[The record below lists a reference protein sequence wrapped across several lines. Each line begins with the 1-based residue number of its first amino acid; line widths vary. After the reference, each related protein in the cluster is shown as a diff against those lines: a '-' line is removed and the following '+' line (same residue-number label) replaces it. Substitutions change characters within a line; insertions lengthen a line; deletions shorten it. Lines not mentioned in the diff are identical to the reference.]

1 MTRAVVMASW
11 NDVPHLTA
19 QQKADMLAS
28 YPPHQRKARSEGIP
42 QLGSGAIYPLDESE
56 FRVTPFQLPK
66 HWPRAYALDVGW
78 RRTAAL
84 WGAWDRDTG
93 VCYLYSE
100 HYRGEAEPAIQAA
113 AIRARGA
120 WIPGVVDPS
129 ARGRNAIDGARLLEM
144 LTDLGL
150 VLTKA
155 VNSVESGLF
164 DVWQKL
170 SAGQIKVFSNL
181 ENFFTEYRLYR
192 RDEKGAVVKQND
204 HLMDCLRYLIV
215 SGYAVAQIPQ
225 APTRAR
231 PVRSL
236 RDSTG
241 V

>member
-1 MTRAVVMASW
+1 MAGWS
-11 NDVPHLTA
+11 DVPHLTA

-28 YPPHQRKARSEGIP
+28 YPPHQRKARSEGVP
-42 QLGSGAIYPLDESE
+42 QLGSGAIYPLEESE
-56 FRVTPFQLPK
+56 FTVAPFPLPK

-93 VCYLYSE
+93 LCYAYSE
-100 HYRGEAEPAIQAA
+100 HYRGEAEPAIHAS
-113 AIRARGA
+113 AIRARGD
-120 WIPGVVDPS
+120 WIPGVIDPA
-129 ARGRNAIDGARLLEM
+129 ARGRNQLDGKRLMELY
-144 LTDLGL
+144 TDLGL
-150 VLTKA
+150 TLSNA

-164 DVWQKL
+164 NVWQKL

-215 SGYAVAQIPQ
+215 SGYAVAQVQQPS
-225 APTRAR
+225 TRAR